1 MKKVQIAAQR
11 FAAQKILFRR
21 AFLKKI
27 IFCRR
32 VIKKLTTAVV
42 VVFLLTG
49 CHVGQLTT
57 FYTDKTSVE
66 ENGVRYDAQ
75 HLPIT
80 GLYHKYTDKMQLVE
94 ETHYVDGRLN
104 GQQKIYE
111 DGKVALI
118 AHYKKGKLNND
129 FITFYPNGQKK
140 EVFKYRKGM
149 LDGSFLAYYQNGD
162 LMAKGSYSKGLKN
175 GLFEEYYPN
184 GAVKNSVTYLN
195 GKLNGP
201 SRFYTPDNHLITY
214 TEYVN
219 GLRHGPAFSY
229 YKNEKPKILSYRQN
243 DKLEGT
249 SKEFDAK
256 GNLKALV
263 TYQNNKE
270 IKRVQ
275 F

>member
-1 MKKVQIAAQR
+1 MKKVQIAAQL
-11 FAAQKILFRR
+11 FAAQKILFQYV
-21 AFLKKI
+21 FLKNIFSYQLVMKKI
-27 IFCRR
+27 S
-32 VIKKLTTAVV
+32 TASI

-57 FYTDKTSVE
+57 FYTDKTSFE
-66 ENGVRYDAQ
+66 EKGVRYDAQ

-111 DGKVALI
+111 DGKIALI
-118 AHYKKGKLNND
+118 AYYKKGKLNND
-129 FITFYPNGQKK
+129 FITFYPSGQKK
-140 EVFKYRKGM
+140 EVFTYQMGK
-149 LDGSFLAYYQNGD
+149 LDGSFLAYYEDGD
-162 LMAKGSYSKGLKN
+162 LMAKGSYAKGMKN

-184 GAVKNSVTYLN
+184 GAIKNSVTYLN

-201 SRFYTPDNHLITY
+201 SRFYTSDNHLITY
-214 TEYVN
+214 AEYVD
-219 GLRHGPAFSY
+219 GLRHGAAFSY

-243 DKLEGT
+243 DKLEGI